1 MREKYYS
8 LAEKVRL
15 ISEISPNEQNER
27 LYSNLNRGS
36 VNAYARK
43 GSEHD
48 RKSSEGMLEKAVS
61 RMVLRLTVNINH
73 FS

>member
-1 MREKYYS
+1 M
-8 LAEKVRL
+8 LVNTFGLFWL
-15 ISEISPNEQNER
+15 ISQTSLNEQDER
-27 LYSNLNRGS
+27 LYSNLNKES

-61 RMVLRLTVNINH
+61 RTVLRLTVNINH